1 MYLLHC
7 DLLTQPYSVDYTL
20 VGIYNSKEDA
30 IKAME
35 DYNKKL
41 KAFKEEN
48 KALIEKTQKEPYDDE
63 AFKDFVI
70 KSDNFKS
77 FDYDKLDEHPEMNE
91 KLSKAYME
99 FDRLNSNLKQE
110 ALEKN
115 LMTME
120 RNDATVLF
128 EFDLNDKDSYIN
140 EFNGKPIS
148 ICSYE
153 E

>member
-7 DLLTQPYSVDYTL
+7 DLFPQPYSANYTL

-35 DYNKKL
+35 NYNEKL
-41 KAFKEEN
+41 KIFKEDN
-48 KALIEKTQKEPYDDE
+48 KALIEKAQKKPYDDK
-63 AFKDFVI
+63 AFEDFVI
-70 KSDNFKS
+70 NSDNFKS
-77 FDYDKLDEHPEMNE
+77 FDYDKLDEHPEVIE
-91 KLSKAYME
+91 KLNKAYME
-99 FDRLNSNLKQE
+99 LDRLNDELNRK
-110 ALEKN
+110 ALEKS

-120 RNDATVLF
+120 RNDITILF
-128 EFDLNDKDSYIN
+128 EFDLNDKDSYID

-148 ICSYE
+148 LCSYE